1 MKYWQVGLWVILLVM
16 SIFMWLGQQEKNWRQ
31 DERILKNTAL
41 LKELKDL
48 KVRSSDRWTGTDTE
62 NFLVELIRLNP
73 ELKIPDDKYWRGKF
87 RK

>member
-41 LKELKDL
+41 LKELNDL

-62 NFLVELIRLNP
+62 NFLVELI
-73 ELKIPDDKYWRGKF
+73 
-87 RK
+87 